1 MSALSHD
8 FLGKAQ
14 EVWRLNSPGII
25 DDCIEMD
32 SVSQERT
39 LIEGRISVGILVPSD
54 RPILGLLHVR
64 LLIKYPVSLA
74 VPKSHPRANK
84 PEIPLS
90 LLKEEPF
97 IGLNRMYP
105 NYGDWLLKACRRAG
119 FKPRIAKEADGA
131 ASALAFRGGL
141 WGGGGQRAIAEN
153 TRQGCGF
160 PQSDARGQSVGA
172 CRRRLEA
179 RGHPLQS
186 FLNSSTCWLKPVPAE
201 AGPNAPSQQ
210 SCKLISLNSWR
221 AFFRGQTSALRWMSR
236 MLVSGCVQSPATR
249 RFI

>member
-54 RPILGLLHVR
+54 RPTLGLLHVR

-105 NYGDWLLKACRRAG
+105 NLRR
-119 FKPRIAKEADGA
+119 
-131 ASALAFRGGL
+131 LAFESLPSRGFQAANRQGSGRRCERARLCRGGV

-221 AFFRGQTSALRWMSR
+221 AFFRGQTSAL
-236 MLVSGCVQSPATR
+236 
-249 RFI
+249 